1 MGSRTV
7 EIVGVV
13 SDTLYDRQRAPVR
26 PTLFDSALQRPGY
39 GGHHIVVRTAVPVE
53 RIGPALRRAV
63 ADVHRDLA
71 VPALETQAA
80 EMQAGVIRERVF
92 TELLS
97 LFGGFTLL
105 LASVGLYGVTAYSV
119 RRRTA
124 EIGVRMALG
133 AARRDVVWM
142 IQRQVVALVVAGL
155 AGGIPLALAVAPL
168 VGSLLFGVAP
178 RDVSVIAIAGVVMM
192 VVALGAGLVPA
203 RRAASLD
210 PLRALRAE

>member
-1 MGSRTV
+1 
-7 EIVGVV
+7 
-13 SDTLYDRQRAPVR
+13 
-26 PTLFDSALQRPGY
+26 
-39 GGHHIVVRTAVPVE
+39 
-53 RIGPALRRAV
+53 
-63 ADVHRDLA
+63 
-71 VPALETQAA
+71 
-80 EMQAGVIRERVF
+80 
-92 TELLS
+92 
-97 LFGGFTLL
+97 
-105 LASVGLYGVTAYSV
+105 
-119 RRRTA
+119 
-124 EIGVRMALG
+124 MALG